1 MNVDYNQI
9 LELSKSLIEEQKQYS
24 KKKKYNDLSLQDFNA
39 KMAEDYEYL
48 NSLFPSIFQL
58 CVSGK
63 IDVNILTFMIE
74 QANNIKNNNITITE
88 VNISPDL
95 KNAKAYV
102 LPLGGKNAEETV
114 EKLKKYSFLIRKTLS
129 KKIVMKFLPKI
140 FFAKD
145 NSFDYAEKIE
155 NLIKQTNK

>member
-1 MNVDYNQI
+1 MDVDYNQI

-74 QANNIKNNNITITE
+74 QANNIKNNNITKE
-88 VNISPDL
+88 DASVN
-95 KNAKAYV
+95 V
-102 LPLGGKNAEETV
+102 GK
-114 EKLKKYSFLIRKTLS
+114 KLAD
-129 KKIVMKFLPKI
+129 KFV
-140 FFAKD
+140 D
-145 NSFDYAEKIE
+145 R
-155 NLIKQTNK
+155 